1 MIREHLFHKRVGTD
15 VMFRWR
21 GGEISRLE
29 GLSDGVFALTLT
41 LLVMSTEVPG
51 TFHELWR
58 AAAELPI
65 FVACFAMLMMAW
77 RYHYLF
83 FRRYGLEDLP
93 TTVLNAVY
101 LFLVLFLAF
110 PLKFLAT
117 FLFHLAT
124 GQSHRPM
131 FAVPPGVDF
140 LPELAQRGAMM
151 IFYGAAIIG
160 VFGTQLLMLAWA
172 WRRRHELELDRLER
186 FLTRSSMLAHGIT
199 CAIAAVSIVVV
210 AIWGN
215 PGLAGIVYFAM
226 PFAHGGYGWWSG
238 RRAAHL
244 QQQLAAQA

>member
-1 MIREHLFHKRVGTD
+1 MIREHLFHKRIATD
-15 VMFRWR
+15 PMFRWR

-29 GLSDGVFALTLT
+29 GLSDGVFALSLT

-51 TFHELWR
+51 TFYELWR
-58 AAAELPI
+58 AAVQLPI

-101 LFLVLFLAF
+101 LFLLLFLAF

-117 FLFHLAT
+117 FLFRVAAHEPVGA
-124 GQSHRPM
+124 M
-131 FAVPPGVDF
+131 FAVPPGVEFQSDF
-140 LPELAQRGAMM
+140 AQRGTMM
-151 IFYGAAIIG
+151 VFYGAAILG
-160 VFGTQLLMLAWA
+160 VFGTQALMLAWA
-172 WRRRHELELDRLER
+172 WRRRHDLELDRLER

-199 CAIAAVSIVVV
+199 CAIATASIVVV
-210 AIWGN
+210 VTLGN
-215 PGLAGIVYFAM
+215 PGIAGVVYFAM
-226 PFAHGGYGWWSG
+226 PFAHGAHGWWSG
-238 RRAAHL
+238 RRAAAL